1 MATTRRT
8 EIQYLENYRLVFN
21 NFNEVPDLKTEM
33 EEFGYNDA
41 KMQEG
46 KALYDQVLAL
56 YNQNK
61 QETAEE
67 KEAYSKFSQ
76 AFDALSTSYSK
87 HRKLAK
93 VALMNRPDLW
103 KSLAISGS
111 ASTSYLKWAEDAAT
125 LYTQAK
131 THPEAQPLLEKF
143 KLTATVA
150 DEQLAKLEELR
161 TLRDAYNKEKG
172 ESQDATKAK
181 DAAFAKMAEWMR
193 EFYAVAKIA
202 LDDRPQLLES
212 VGKWMR
218 S

>member
-1 MATTRRT
+1 MATRRT
-8 EIQYLENYRLVFN
+8 EIQYLENYRLVFS
-21 NFNEVPDLKTEM
+21 NFSEVPDLKTEM
-33 EEFGYNDA
+33 EEFGYTDT

-46 KALYDQVLAL
+46 KALYDEVLAL

-67 KEAYSKFSQ
+67 KEAYNKFSQ
-76 AFDALSTSYSK
+76 AYDALNATYAK
-87 HRKLAK
+87 HRKIAK

-103 KSLAISGS
+103 KSLAINGAVSK
-111 ASTSYLKWAEDAAT
+111 AYLQWAQDAAT

-131 THPEAQPLLEKF
+131 THAEAQPLLEKF
-143 KLTATVA
+143 KLTPAIA

-161 TLRDAYNKEKG
+161 SLRDAYNKEKG

-181 DAAFAKMAEWMR
+181 DAAFAKIAEWMR

-202 LDDRPQLLES
+202 LDDHPQLLES

>member
-1 MATTRRT
+1 MATRRT
-8 EIQYLENYRLVFN
+8 ELQYLENYRQVFS
-21 NFNEVPDLKTEM
+21 NFSEVPDLKTEM
-33 EEFGYNDA
+33 AEFGYDDA

-46 KALYDQVLAL
+46 KALYDEVLAL

-67 KEAYSKFSQ
+67 KEAYNKFSQ
-76 AFDALSTSYSK
+76 AYDALNAAYAK
-87 HRKLAK
+87 HRKIAK

-103 KSLAISGS
+103 KSLAIAG
-111 ASTSYLKWAEDAAT
+111 ATSKAYLQWAQDAAT

-131 THPEAQPLLEKF
+131 THAEAQPLLEKF
-143 KLTATVA
+143 KLTPAVA

-181 DAAFAKMAEWMR
+181 DAAFAKIADWMR

-212 VGKWMR
+212 IGKWMR